1 MRLTAE
7 QKAEIIRLKRGGMGY
22 RTIATHM
29 GMKHPT
35 VRSVCQRSGLFAD
48 NPAHRAMF
56 SIPELRYSTALATVK
71 PLPPQRVITGY
82 RQTDAYLWVLEV
94 IKLDEPAHLPAA
106 EIALQK
112 LTITPKEAEK
122 RYRNWM
128 VSQGQ
133 ELFIAAFSTI
143 GMDNPQRC
151 IENARKAI
159 DTASQVRAYY
169 GSYEA
174 AMEPTEPE
182 RLIEQSGL
190 LVDKHYGMTPD
201 EVTSGEL
208 KGLRCVD
215 VADARSVAHRGFCDV
230 LPEPHTLSDVVREF
244 EYWRWLYAMRNAAS
258 KELGDT
264 SYEHNPCVCDREDWL
279 SGNLATISPIHQQ
292 EALAVLKWFLKCDR
306 HQDRGGDNDAVYL
319 NLLGGGLDG

>member
-56 SIPELRYSTALATVK
+56 SILEPRYSTALATVK
-71 PLPPQRVITGY
+71 PLPPQRVITGH

-112 LTITPKEAEK
+112 LTITPKEAEN

-133 ELFIAAFSTI
+133 EVFIAAFSTI

-169 GSYEA
+169 GGYEA

-182 RLIEQSGL
+182 HLIEQSGL
-190 LVDKHYGMTPD
+190 LVDVNYGMTPN
-201 EVTSGEL
+201 EIESGEL
-208 KGLRCVD
+208 KGLRCLD
-215 VADARSVAHRGFCDV
+215 VADARSVAHQGFCDV

-244 EYWRWLYAMRNAAS
+244 EYWSWLYTMRNAAS
-258 KELGDT
+258 KELGDM
-264 SYEHNPCVCDREDWL
+264 SYEHNPRVCDREDWL
-279 SGNLATISPIHQQ
+279 DGKLAAISPIHQQ
-292 EALAVLKWFLKCDR
+292 EALAVLKWFLKSDR
-306 HQDRGGDNDAVYL
+306 HQDCDGDNDAVYL
-319 NLLGGGLDG
+319 NLLGGGLDR